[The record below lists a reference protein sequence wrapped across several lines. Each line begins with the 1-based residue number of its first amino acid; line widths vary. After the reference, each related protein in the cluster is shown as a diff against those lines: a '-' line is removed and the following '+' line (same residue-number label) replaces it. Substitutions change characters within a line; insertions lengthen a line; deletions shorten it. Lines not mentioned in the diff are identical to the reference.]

1 MTPSSQQPRAKSG
14 HQPEI
19 SGQPPI
25 PSDDEGES
33 ESEDEDEDEDELEDS
48 DTEGPDSG
56 ESVDKETQRPVML
69 DSSTGDKSK
78 SPSSAPTSYMY
89 TFRDGARNA
98 PMMRDLRLT
107 VYTQSL
113 LATQQHYHSSASYK
127 RH

>member
-48 DTEGPDSG
+48 DTEGPDSR
-56 ESVDKETQRPVML
+56 ESVDKESQRPVML

-78 SPSSAPTSYMY
+78 SLSSAPTSYA
-89 TFRDGARNA
+89 FRDGARKA
-98 PMMRDLRLT
+98 PMMCDLRLT

-113 LATQQHYHSSASYK
+113 
-127 RH
+127 